1 MIRRV
6 ALFVG
11 PAMLFATIFLPSP
24 SGLPTEAWR
33 VAGVAGW
40 MAVWWLSGTVA
51 LEATALLPIALLPLV
66 GVGDIGTATA
76 SYADPIIFLFLGG
89 FLLAATLERWNLHK
103 RFALATVSVAGTA
116 GPRVIL
122 AFMLA
127 SAGLSMW
134 ISNTATAVMMLPIA
148 KAVAGGMDGE
158 PDRRTDGQSD
168 RSAFSTALLLGVAY
182 ACSIGGL
189 TTLVGTPPNAIF
201 AGAAR
206 ELINVDV
213 GFGSWMGIGVFVSI
227 PMFFFCWWLLT
238 RLFHIRGEVPGLA
251 DVVERE
257 RATLPA
263 MSGAERYILV
273 VFALTASAWIFRA
286 PKNLGSL
293 RIPGLSDLL
302 PAISDPGIAIAA
314 ALVFLTVPL
323 WRSRFAVALDWRT
336 ASKVPWGILLLF
348 GGGLALARAFA
359 DSGLTEA
366 IGQSLQTLRG
376 VPFPV
381 VILVTV
387 GLFVLL
393 TELTSNAATTALG
406 MPLMVGVAAGLEVPA
421 YPLMVAATLAA
432 SMAFML
438 PVATPPNAIVFGSN
452 MLRSQ
457 DMARAGIW
465 LNLAAV
471 VVITLVVMFRV

>member
-6 ALFVG
+6 AWFIG
-11 PAMLFATIFLPSP
+11 PAIFFLAIVLPNP
-24 SGLPTEAWR
+24 SGLPVEAWR

-51 LEATALLPIALLPLV
+51 LEATALLPIVLLPLV
-66 GVGDIGTATA
+66 GVNDVATTTA

-148 KAVAGGMDGE
+148 KAVGGGMSGE
-158 PDRRTDGQSD
+158 SERTE
-168 RSAFSTALLLGVAY
+168 FSTALLLGVAY

-189 TTLVGTPPNAIF
+189 MTLVGTPPNAIF

-206 ELINVDV
+206 ELIDVDV
-213 GFGSWMGIGVFVSI
+213 GFGSWMGIGVFITV

-238 RLFHIRGEVPGLA
+238 RLFHVRGEVPGLA
-251 DVVERE
+251 DVVENE

-273 VFALTASAWIFRA
+273 IFTLTALAWIFRA
-286 PKNLGSL
+286 PKNLGDL
-293 RIPGLSDLL
+293 RIPGLSDLF
-302 PAISDPGIAIAA
+302 PAITDPGIAVAA

-366 IGQSLQTLRG
+366 IGQSLQALRG

-406 MPLMVGVAAGLEVPA
+406 MPLMVGVAAGLEVPP

-432 SMAFML
+432 SMAFVL

-465 LNLAAV
+465 LNLAAA
-471 VVITLVVMFRV
+471 VVITLVVMFRVQ